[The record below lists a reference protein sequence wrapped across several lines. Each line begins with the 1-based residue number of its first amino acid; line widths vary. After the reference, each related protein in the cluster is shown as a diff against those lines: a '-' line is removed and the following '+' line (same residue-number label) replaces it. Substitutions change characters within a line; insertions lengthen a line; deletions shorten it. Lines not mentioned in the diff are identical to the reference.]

1 MMNQHAATPIPAN
14 ELLAP
19 AYGGPQRDAIN
30 SVVDNLVGD
39 ICEEIDALR
48 LTLDEIKQQVLEGAA
63 KAKVH
68 LAEQVDIC
76 ASVKDEIARAKRVA
90 ADIGERGKAIL

>member
-1 MMNQHAATPIPAN
+1 MMNQHEATPIPAN

-39 ICEEIDALR
+39 ICAEIDALR
-48 LTLDEIKQQVLEGAA
+48 LALDDIKQQVLEGAA

-68 LAEQVDIC
+68 LTEQVEIY

-90 ADIGERGKAIL
+90 ADIEQRGKAML